1 MRFVWIIIWLPFF
14 FYSCQGV
21 KEERSVRLFHE
32 KVKVNGEF
40 MIGSPLEMKCLD
52 DNLII
57 VDARSDAFFHWV
69 RLPDFRYMGSF
80 GQHGQG
86 PGEWL
91 KVKTLHALGNTLY
104 SYDSYKSELF
114 QVIPDEKLGMLSF
127 RTSDIFQKSLTMDV
141 FPLNANMLCAYGC
154 FEKGMLHLIDTLG
167 TVQHISRDFPARDE
181 AESRL
186 SNQIKFMAYQ
196 GCVDTDGNGHVVYLT
211 LNSKQ
216 RYVYELKNDSLVEIA
231 SFQESF
237 PQYTPDEGAGL
248 SVSHKASS
256 PLGYQDIAVGKK
268 YFYGLYSGQ
277 NFKDVGLKAFE
288 CSVIYVYDWL
298 GKLVMRYDLD
308 VPVSCFCVDEKHKV
322 FYGIA
327 NLPDP
332 TLVKFSVVQ

>member
-154 FEKGMLHLIDTLG
+154 FEKGNWEFEALFGSRIILATTRSKLCFLVRPLFGSLLADTPYSQLQPQRPRRITGIFLPSFGKHSRSKLKLHQKT
-167 TVQHISRDFPARDE
+167 
-181 AESRL
+181 
-186 SNQIKFMAYQ
+186 
-196 GCVDTDGNGHVVYLT
+196 
-211 LNSKQ
+211 NS
-216 RYVYELKNDSLVEIA
+216 
-231 SFQESF
+231 
-237 PQYTPDEGAGL
+237 
-248 SVSHKASS
+248 
-256 PLGYQDIAVGKK
+256 
-268 YFYGLYSGQ
+268 
-277 NFKDVGLKAFE
+277 
-288 CSVIYVYDWL
+288 
-298 GKLVMRYDLD
+298 
-308 VPVSCFCVDEKHKV
+308 
-322 FYGIA
+322 
-327 NLPDP
+327 
-332 TLVKFSVVQ
+332 